1 MIFPEYINVWD
12 SLIQKWMKSP
22 CVLHPLLED
31 GLSCYHLPEPYY
43 GDMNNCSI
51 VIVNL
56 NPGAGQC
63 YQCWYNQNTSETAV
77 YEVKKSG
84 YSDYAKGFPLLS
96 GAGGGTASSKWW
108 ESRKKWMERIL
119 KCMGVKTY
127 NKPFAIELCPLHSAE
142 FKISNPTA
150 YVKKMKSFN
159 PDLDVVEAIKWAV
172 NHSDAKLGLAIGKSI
187 YNLLLDNGFIDTTKA
202 SSYPKPSI
210 HREYR
215 LVENNGVRIM
225 CTWTQGGNTAPASA
239 WRDFESD
246 FIKKNL

>member
-1 MIFPEYINVWD
+1 MPSIYINKWD
-12 SLIQKWMKSP
+12 CIIKNWMVTPGVLSP
-22 CVLHPLLED
+22 
-31 GLSCYHLPEPYY
+31 LSEPNLSIDHLPEPYY
-43 GDMNNCSI
+43 GDMDDCSI

-63 YQCWYNQNTSETAV
+63 YQQWCNKAKSKTAV
-77 YEVKKSG
+77 NEVYRSS
-84 YSDYAKGFPLLS
+84 YSSYATPFPLLIPS
-96 GAGGGTASSKWW
+96 ATFCTPSFRWW
-108 ESRKKWMERIL
+108 QYRKQWMDRIL
-119 KCMGVKTY
+119 GCLGVATRKM
-127 NKPFAIELCPLHSAE
+127 PFAIELCPLHSKR
-142 FKISNPTA
+142 FRISNPIA
-150 YVKKMKSFN
+150 YVNKVKAFDA
-159 PDLDVVEAIKWAV
+159 DLDIVEAIKWAV

>member
-1 MIFPEYINVWD
+1 MIFPDYIDVWD
-12 SLIQKWMKSP
+12 SFIQKWMKSP
-22 CVLHPLLED
+22 CVLHPLLEE
-31 GLSCYHLPEPYY
+31 GLSCDHLPEPYY
-43 GDMNNCSI
+43 GDMDKCSI

-63 YQCWYNQNTSETAV
+63 YQCWHNQNTPRTAV
-77 YEVKKSG
+77 NEVKNSG
-84 YSDYAKGFPLLS
+84 YSNYAKDFPLLS
-96 GAGGGTASSKWW
+96 GAGGTASSRWW
-108 ESRKKWMERIL
+108 KSRNKWMESIL
-119 KCMGVKTY
+119 NCMGVKTN

-225 CTWTQGGNTAPASA
+225 CTWARGGNTAPASN
-239 WRDFESD
+239 WGGFESH